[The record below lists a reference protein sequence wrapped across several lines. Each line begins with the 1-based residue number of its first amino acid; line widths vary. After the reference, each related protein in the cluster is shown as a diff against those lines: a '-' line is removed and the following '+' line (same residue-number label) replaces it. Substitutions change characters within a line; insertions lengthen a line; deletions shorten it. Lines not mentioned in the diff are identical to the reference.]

1 MAKRP
6 SPPALPANRP
16 KVVTFYSYKGGV
28 GRSLL
33 AANSAALLAA
43 HGRTLIWD
51 LDVEAPGLHHIDALR
66 GSEPERSGFLDW
78 FLAWQQK
85 VAKQN
90 APQPTLPG
98 GAELKKLAQ
107 RLRKTSL
114 HQLDILPAFGS
125 SRDPA
130 ELYIQID
137 WGHWFQQHLPDGL
150 ALFQALIEHF
160 GALGYAH
167 VVIDSRTGHTDLGG
181 LLTGLL
187 PDVTVL
193 VGGYGPQN
201 LDGMARVW
209 TALKNPAPA
218 VEQLRGGLAPLMV
231 VPVASPIP
239 ANNDNPGLLNQ
250 RRQAFADVFGTTLVS
265 LIEVPYDREL
275 PYTDELLF
283 HRTEREVA
291 QAYQTVSR
299 VLLDAFAQLDAER
312 QAAQQ
317 ALAVRP
323 DVFDPHDLR
332 AHERLSGRLRVEQ
345 GARFEEQVALLLR
358 LLGFQVEPEQLIDSN
373 KVDLVAR
380 IKAGFEQVCY
390 LVECKDEAAP
400 VAKSTLEKLKSWLDQ
415 PAARQMQARGMVVSR
430 KGFSPQALRYA
441 ADHNLRAVTPDDL
454 ERQLIDFSPYLDRL
468 IRSFE
473 QGSLF
478 KSYVNQQAESGIEGK
493 AGDEET
499 AIPDLI
505 AHGKAWATGE
515 GRRLWVL
522 LGDYGTGKS
531 AYISRLAYEL
541 AVAARSDGGLPVP
554 LAVNLRFFP
563 NKASLEDILEKH
575 WEQAAGEKREAKLLL
590 HLLQRGRI
598 VLLLDSFDE
607 MGIATAGRSVIEQF
621 RMLVSPSAAPG
632 IGNRILLTCREQFF
646 KEHGEARRTAQGVD
660 ERIPALQGVTLGLEG
675 SIDRLRVFTPEQ
687 IQEFLRLRLGAKE
700 AKQAWAFMQKH
711 GLTQLGDR
719 PQLLDVIIQSLP
731 KLREQG
737 GQFSP
742 GALYGAYTNQ
752 WLDDFKPT
760 ERQSSSRQ
768 LRAVL
773 EVLAGMLWQR
783 EGNRLHYGDLYAL
796 LREQP
801 ALCEGLDPNQ
811 LDVEL
816 RTAAFLSRTPD
827 GYYGFSHRSF
837 LEFFLARRL
846 HASLDAS
853 DPAAALAE
861 ALDLPRLSTEV
872 CQFVSD
878 LLPGPNG
885 ERNRFGQALHTVLGS
900 QMRERPSAPARANAL
915 WLGYRLAQAEVDTGY
930 PSADVQAR
938 YLPHHADLANTDLS
952 GLILPGVALP
962 GADLRHAR
970 LDKVEWHGALL
981 TEARMDGASA
991 HQAVLAGAQLQKA
1004 SMREMPATGLN
1015 LAGANLSHT
1024 QAQGAQWPLVELF
1037 AADLDACQFD
1047 GGDLRGASLGQS
1059 RGQASHAG
1067 AQLQGATAIGA
1078 PAWPAEL
1085 RHAPSA
1091 RLQANVHSAGHAG
1104 NVNALAYSPDG
1115 RRLASGGD
1123 DGRVCLWDAATG
1135 APAGMLEGHRGGVQC
1150 LAYGPDGHHLASGG
1164 TDGQVR
1170 LWDAATGASAGV
1182 LEGHRGGVRSLIYS
1196 PDGRRLASGGDD
1208 GLVHLWDAAT
1218 GAPAGVLDGH
1228 RDGIRRLAYSPDGQ
1242 RLASGGNDDQVR
1254 LWDATTGAQVGSLEG
1269 HRGGVLCLAYSPDGC
1284 RLASSS
1290 DDGQVRLWDAAT
1302 GAPAGVLTGHR
1313 GGVRSLAY
1321 SPDGRRL
1328 TSGGSD
1334 GLVRLWDAATCAPA
1348 GVLDEQGVWARSL
1361 AYSPD
1366 GRRLASGGNDG
1377 QVRLWDAATGA
1388 PAGVLEGQGI
1398 WARSLA
1404 YSPDGSRLASGGND
1418 GTVRLWDSATGAPA
1432 GVFEGHRGGALSL
1445 AYSPD
1450 GHRLA
1455 QCGYGDL
1462 VWLWDTD
1469 TGAPAGALEGHRGGV
1484 LCLAHSPDGR
1494 CLASGDM
1501 DGKVRL
1507 WDAATG
1513 APAGVL
1519 EGHGDWV
1526 RSLAYSPDGTSLASG
1541 GDDGKVRLWDA
1552 ASGAT
1557 AGVLE
1562 GHGGW
1567 VLSLAYSPDGRRLAS
1582 GGSDGVV
1589 RLWDAATGARAGVLE
1604 GHDDWIRSLAYSP
1617 DGRRLASGGDDGLV
1631 RLWDTATSAPAGVLQ
1646 GHHGRVECLAYSRDG
1661 RLASGGRDGRTRI
1674 WTADSLAQELV
1685 ILPPD
1690 TGWACID
1697 YRQDPRGLWRGE
1709 GLALAKLRYRDREEA
1724 LQPWPW
1730 LPRLWR
1736 ATDLPELKAPDDP
1749 RFAPADRWR
1758 QKH

>member
-6 SPPALPANRP
+6 NLPPLAASRP

-51 LDVEAPGLHHIDALR
+51 LDVEAPGLHHIAALR
-66 GSEPERSGFLDW
+66 GAEPERSGFLDW
-78 FLAWQQK
+78 FLDWQNKLARKK
-85 VAKQN
+85 VPELA
-90 APQPTLPG
+90 LPG
-98 GAELKKLAQ
+98 SPELKKLDQ
-107 RLRKTSL
+107 RLRKTDI
-114 HQLDILPAFGS
+114 HQLDILPAFGK

-137 WGHWFQQHLPDGL
+137 WSRWFQQHLTDGL

-201 LDGMARVW
+201 LDGMGRVW
-209 TALKNPAPA
+209 TALKNPAAA
-218 VEQLRGGLAPLMV
+218 VEQLRGDLAPLLV

-239 ANNDNPGLLNQ
+239 ANNENPSLLNL
-250 RRQAFADVFGTTLVS
+250 RRQAFADAFGTPLAS
-265 LIEVPYDREL
+265 LIEIPYDREL

-283 HRTEREVA
+283 HRSEREVA
-291 QAYQTVSR
+291 QAYQTVNR

-312 QAAQQ
+312 QAARQ

-323 DVFDPHDLR
+323 DVFDLSDLR

-358 LLGFQVEPEQLIDSN
+358 LLGFQVEPEQLVDSN

-390 LVECKDEAAP
+390 FVECKDESTL

-441 ADHNLRAVTPDDL
+441 TDHSLRAVTPDEL
-454 ERQLIDFSPYLDRL
+454 ERQLIDFAPYLDRL
-468 IRSFE
+468 IRGFE
-473 QGSLF
+473 QGTLF
-478 KSYVNQQAESGIEGK
+478 KSYVSQQAESGIEAK
-493 AGDEET
+493 AGEDE
-499 AIPDLI
+499 ASIPDLI
-505 AHGKAWATGE
+505 AHGKAWAAGE

-531 AYISRLAYEL
+531 AYVSRLAYEL
-541 AVAARSDGGLPVP
+541 ALAARSDGDLPVP
-554 LAVNLRFFP
+554 LAVNLRYFP
-563 NKASLEDILEKH
+563 NKASLEDILEKQ

-687 IQEFLRLRLGAKE
+687 IQEFLRLRLGTKE
-700 AKQAWAFMQKH
+700 AQQTWTFMQRH

-773 EVLAGMLWQR
+773 EVLAGVLWQR

-846 HASLDAS
+846 HASLGAG
-853 DPAAALAE
+853 DPAAALAA
-861 ALDLPRLSTEV
+861 ALNLPRLSAEV

-878 LLPGPNG
+878 LLPGAHG
-885 ERNRFGQALHTVLGS
+885 ERSRFGEALHAVLGG
-900 QMRERPSAPARANAL
+900 QMPERPSALARANAV
-915 WLGYRLAQAEVDTGY
+915 WLGYRLAQAEVDIGQL
-930 PSADVQAR
+930 SAEVQAR
-938 YLPHHADLANTDLS
+938 YLPREADLANTDLS
-952 GLILPGVALP
+952 GLVLPGVALP

-970 LDKVEWHGALL
+970 LDKAEWHGAVL
-981 TEARMDGASA
+981 TQARMDGARA
-991 HQAVLAGAQLQKA
+991 HHAALAGAQLQKA
-1004 SMREMPATGLN
+1004 SMREMSATGLN
-1015 LAGANLSHT
+1015 LAGANISHA
-1024 QAQGAQWPLVELF
+1024 QAQGAQWPLAELF
-1037 AADLDACQFD
+1037 SANLDACELE
-1047 GGDLRGASLGQS
+1047 GADLRGASLGKS
-1059 RGQASHAG
+1059 RGHPSHAN
-1067 AQLQGATAIGA
+1067 AQLEGATAVDSLV
-1078 PAWPAEL
+1078 WPAEL
-1085 RHAPSA
+1085 RQPSLN
-1091 RLQANVHSAGHAG
+1091 RLQAQVRSTSHVGS
-1104 NVNALAYSPDG
+1104 VNAIAYSPDG
-1115 RRLASGGD
+1115 HRLASGGI
-1123 DGRVCLWDAATG
+1123 DGYIRLWDAATG
-1135 APAGMLEGHRGGVQC
+1135 ATAGMLEGNRGGVQC
-1150 LAYGPDGHHLASGG
+1150 LAYSRDGQRLASGG
-1164 TDGQVR
+1164 ADGKVR
-1170 LWDAATGASAGV
+1170 LWDMATGNTAGV
-1182 LEGHRGGVRSLIYS
+1182 LEGHRGEVRCLAFS
-1196 PDGRRLASGGDD
+1196 PDGCHLASGGVD
-1208 GLVHLWDAAT
+1208 GQVRLWEAST
-1218 GAPAGVLDGH
+1218 GAPAGVLQGH
-1228 RDGIRRLAYSPDGQ
+1228 RGVVQCLAYSPDNLRLACGGFGGQVRLWDVTTGAPAGLLKGHNSRVECMAYSPDGALLASADNDSAVRFWDTTTGSPAGFLEGHMGRVYCIAYSPDGRYLAIGGNDGRAQLWNAANGRLAGTLDSRRGRVQCITYSPDGQ
-1242 RLASGGNDDQVR
+1242 RLASGGSDSEVR
-1254 LWDATTGAQVGSLEG
+1254 IWDAATGTPISIPEDD
-1269 HRGGVLCLAYSPDGC
+1269 RGGILSVAYSPDGHRLLSSGYAGLVRLWDTTTGAPADVFHGHDGGVLSLAC
-1284 RLASSS
+1284 SPDGHRLASG
-1290 DDGQVRLWDAAT
+1290 DMDGQVRLWDAAS
-1302 GAPAGVLTGHR
+1302 GALVGVLEGHSDW
-1313 GGVRSLAY
+1313 VRSLAY
-1321 SPDGRRL
+1321 SPD
-1328 TSGGSD
+1328 S
-1334 GLVRLWDAATCAPA
+1334 
-1348 GVLDEQGVWARSL
+1348 
-1361 AYSPD
+1361 
-1366 GRRLASGGNDG
+1366 RRLASGGDDG
-1377 QVRLWDAATGA
+1377 QVRLWDTASGTPVRILVGH
-1388 PAGVLEGQGI
+1388 GGWIQC
-1398 WARSLA
+1398 LA
-1404 YSPDGSRLASGGND
+1404 YSPDGSRLASGGD
-1418 GTVRLWDSATGAPA
+1418 EGPIRFWDATTGAPL
-1432 GVFEGHRGGALSL
+1432 GVLEGHGGWIQCL
-1445 AYSPD
+1445 AYGPD
-1450 GHRLA
+1450 GRLLA
-1455 QCGYGDL
+1455 SGGMDGKVC
-1462 VWLWDTD
+1462 LWDVATS
-1469 TGAPAGALEGHRGGV
+1469 ALARVLEGHRGWV
-1484 LCLAHSPDGR
+1484 RSLAFSPDGR
-1494 CLASGDM
+1494 CLASC
-1501 DGKVRL
+1501 
-1507 WDAATG
+1507 
-1513 APAGVL
+1513 
-1519 EGHGDWV
+1519 
-1526 RSLAYSPDGTSLASG
+1526 
-1541 GDDGKVRLWDA
+1541 
-1552 ASGAT
+1552 
-1557 AGVLE
+1557 
-1562 GHGGW
+1562 
-1567 VLSLAYSPDGRRLAS
+1567 
-1582 GGSDGVV
+1582 
-1589 RLWDAATGARAGVLE
+1589 
-1604 GHDDWIRSLAYSP
+1604 
-1617 DGRRLASGGDDGLV
+1617 GDDGLV
-1631 RLWDTATSAPAGVLQ
+1631 RLWDTAAGVLIGVLE
-1646 GHHGRVECLAYSRDG
+1646 GHSGCVQCLAYSRDG
-1661 RLASGGRDGRTRI
+1661 RRLATGGADGRTRI
-1674 WTADSLAQELV
+1674 WCTASLTQELV
-1685 ILPPD
+1685 ILPSHA
-1690 TGWACID
+1690 GWACID
-1697 YRQDPRGLWRGE
+1697 YRRDPRGLWRGE
-1709 GLALAKLRYRDREEA
+1709 GQALAKLRYQDRDEG

-1736 ATDLPELKAPDDP
+1736 ATDLPELMAPDDDTI
-1749 RFAPADRWR
+1749 RAD
-1758 QKH
+1758 